1 MPRADGGEA
10 DGTSRMRSPSVVG
23 LLLRIS
29 VLNEL
34 QYRVNFFLSVFQ
46 SLLALGTGLAV
57 LALVFG
63 QVDSLDGWSHSEL
76 LLVMGVFTL
85 IGGIVQAV
93 IQPNMTLLMQ
103 DIKDGTF
110 DFVLTKPVGAQLFA
124 SARSVQI
131 WQATDIVAGL
141 VVIVVAITQLGEQIS
156 FGSVVAF
163 IALLVIGT
171 VIIYCFWMLLTTT
184 AFWVVQVEQ
193 IVELF
198 EGFFQAGRWPI
209 SIYPGWLR
217 LGLTFVVPIG
227 FAVTVPA
234 QALTGRLSGGTWVL
248 AVGLAMALSVATR
261 WYFRLGLRRYS
272 GASS

>member
-1 MPRADGGEA
+1 
-10 DGTSRMRSPSVVG
+10 MRSLAVVR
-23 LLLRIS
+23 LLLRMSI
-29 VLNEL
+29 LNEL

-46 SLLALGTGLAV
+46 SLLALGTGLATV
-57 LALVFG
+57 ALVFG
-63 QVDSLDGWSHSEL
+63 QVDRLDGWSHPEL

-93 IQPNMTLLMQ
+93 IQPNMTMLME
-103 DIKDGTF
+103 DIRNGTF

-131 WQATDIVAGL
+131 WQATDILAGL
-141 VVIVVAITQLGEQIS
+141 VVIIVAIGQLGRRLSI
-156 FGSVVAF
+156 GSILAFVAMLVV
-163 IALLVIGT
+163 GT
-171 VIIYCFWMLLTTT
+171 VIIYCFWMLLTIT

-217 LGLTFVVPIG
+217 IGLTFVVPIG

-234 QALTGRLSGGTWVL
+234 QALTGRSSGGTWVL
-248 AVGLAMALSVATR
+248 AVGLAVVLSVATR
-261 WYFRLGLRRYS
+261 WYFRRGLRRYS

>member
-1 MPRADGGEA
+1 MNGLR
-10 DGTSRMRSPSVVG
+10 VVR
-23 LLLRIS
+23 LLLRMS

-63 QVDSLDGWSHSEL
+63 QVNSLDGWSHAEL

-93 IQPNMTLLMQ
+93 IQPNMTMLMQ
-103 DIKDGTF
+103 DIKNGTF

-131 WQATDIVAGL
+131 WQGTDILAGL
-141 VVIVVAITQLGEQIS
+141 TVIVVAVARLGERVTVA
-156 FGSVVAF
+156 SVLAF
-163 IALLVIGT
+163 VVLLAIGT
-171 VIIYCFWMLLTTT
+171 VIIYCFWMLLTVT

-198 EGFFQAGRWPI
+198 EGVFQAGRWPI

-217 LGLTFVVPIG
+217 LGLTFVVPVG

-234 QALTGRLSGGTWVL
+234 QALTGRLTAGTWVL
-248 AVGLAMALSVATR
+248 AVGLAAVLSIATR
-261 WYFRLGLRRYS
+261 WYFRRGLRRYS

>member
-1 MPRADGGEA
+1 MNGLR
-10 DGTSRMRSPSVVG
+10 VVR
-23 LLLRIS
+23 LLLRMS

-63 QVDSLDGWSHSEL
+63 QVNSLDGWSHAEL

-93 IQPNMTLLMQ
+93 IQPNMTMLMQ
-103 DIKDGTF
+103 DIKNGTF

-131 WQATDIVAGL
+131 WQGTDILAGL
-141 VVIVVAITQLGEQIS
+141 AVIVVAVAQLGERVTVA
-156 FGSVVAF
+156 SVVAF
-163 IALLVIGT
+163 VVLLAIGT
-171 VIIYCFWMLLTTT
+171 VIIYCFWMLLTVT

-198 EGFFQAGRWPI
+198 EGVFQAGRWPI

-217 LGLTFVVPIG
+217 LGLTFVVPVG

-234 QALTGRLSGGTWVL
+234 QALTGRLTAGTWVL
-248 AVGLAMALSVATR
+248 AVGLAAVLSIATR
-261 WYFRLGLRRYS
+261 WYFRRGLRRYS

>member
-1 MPRADGGEA
+1 
-10 DGTSRMRSPSVVG
+10 MRSLTVLR

-29 VLNEL
+29 ILNEL

-46 SLLALGTGLAV
+46 SLIALGTGLAV

-63 QVDSLDGWSHSEL
+63 QVDTLDGWSHSEL

-93 IQPNMTLLMQ
+93 IQPNMTMLMQ
-103 DIKDGTF
+103 EIKDGKF

-131 WQATDIVAGL
+131 WQGTDIVAGL
-141 VVIVVAITQLGEQIS
+141 VVIIVAITQLGERVS
-156 FGSVVAF
+156 FGAVLAF
-163 IALLVIGT
+163 IALLGIGT

-184 AFWVVQVEQ
+184 AFWVVQVDQ

-248 AVGLAMALSVATR
+248 AVCLAVVLSVVTR